1 MDDDTN
7 FEELGAEVPSDDEHA
22 DASGI
27 EVDERLEIESIE
39 LDDTSDPFV
48 TRLRWSA
55 SERESRGDADAE
67 AGLVDAQPDAA
78 GFSLRNPAGK
88 TDDDAREYLERLEEE
103 HLALAAELARLRADA
118 TLREEMLGDELRR
131 LREQLAEREQEL
143 SEQVAQIAS
152 LTLACDGLRAGL
164 AEREERKDPS
174 EPAETAPLGSEEAAE
189 TIASLKARLEERA
202 NALRVSREE
211 AAQLRTERD
220 RLAEVLAERGEQVAQ
235 LLGQVT
241 RAEVRSSFG
250 MDFRSSIRRLLG
262 RDVATGAAG
271 DGTAAGIR
279 EEPTVVVGKG
289 VPRPAAAS
297 LPLQVREAAV
307 AQTIR
312 QAKRGRSGQPQRS
325 LHRFLLSLEEG
336 QGEVFELRKPRCYV
350 GRGAEADVRIV
361 HETVSRLHAVL
372 YQLGGATIVEDACSM
387 NGVFLNR
394 ERVRQAVLKDGDT
407 VAFGSV
413 RYQFRIGSDP
423 YRDD

>member
-1 MDDDTN
+1 MDEDTR
-7 FEELGAEVPSDDEHA
+7 FEELGADAPGDDEHA

-27 EVDERLEIESIE
+27 EVDEPLEIEIESIE

-48 TRLRWSA
+48 SGLRWSA
-55 SERESRGDADAE
+55 SERESRDDA
-67 AGLVDAQPDAA
+67 GAQPEVVRFPLD
-78 GFSLRNPAGK
+78 SPAG
-88 TDDDAREYLERLEEE
+88 TMGDDAREYLERLEEE

-118 TLREEMLGDELRR
+118 TMREEMLGDELKR

-152 LTLACDGLRAGL
+152 LTLACDGLRSGL
-164 AEREERKDPS
+164 AEREESSDSP
-174 EPAETAPLGSEEAAE
+174 EPDGTAPLGRDEAAD

-262 RDVATGAAG
+262 REVTTGATGDGRAAG
-271 DGTAAGIR
+271 SP
-279 EEPTVVVGKG
+279 EEPTVVVGDG
-289 VPRPAAAS
+289 APRPAAAS
-297 LPLQVREAAV
+297 FELAVREAAV

-312 QAKRGRSGQPQRS
+312 QAKRRRSGHQRS

-336 QGEVFELRKPRCYV
+336 RGEVFELRKPRCYV

-372 YQLGGATIVEDACSM
+372 YQLGGATILEDACSM
-387 NGVFLNR
+387 NGVFVNR
-394 ERVRQAVLKDGDT
+394 QRIRQAVLKDGDT
-407 VAFGSV
+407 VAFGSA

-423 YRDD
+423 YRDN